1 MRCKVRI
8 PMHGDAEHRDGGE
21 ERVLGPKMVKYRE
34 GSGKYKLRCSA
45 TWEY

>member
-1 MRCKVRI
+1 MR
-8 PMHGDAEHRDGGE
+8 GDAEHKDGGE
-21 ERVLGPKMVKYRE
+21 EKVLGPIMLKYRE